1 MLVTIN
7 FPHGGKFDFAGG
19 ALASDYLDG
28 ADVKLSFERNE
39 EEIQPSEWPALGI
52 TVFSLR
58 LIAYL
63 DKTSNKGDPKSSSLC
78 SSTPQTK
85 RKPGPEKKSW
95 KATHLSSRKP
105 G

>member
-39 EEIQPSEWPALGI
+39 EEI
-52 TVFSLR
+52 
-58 LIAYL
+58 
-63 DKTSNKGDPKSSSLC
+63 
-78 SSTPQTK
+78 
-85 RKPGPEKKSW
+85 
-95 KATHLSSRKP
+95 
-105 G
+105 